1 MLSITR
7 KSIAT
12 KQFVRTFSN
21 IPKYT
26 EIPNEYNRKSSAYK
40 PKLKQPKGLIH
51 HPPPSAPS
59 STSDTP
65 DLFLPN
71 DDPRKG
77 LNLSGENIDIKNAPP
92 LSEPK
97 EKSYN
102 LTPKDIE
109 EIKRLRLAEPYK
121 YTKKALAE
129 QFKVSEF
136 TISLVSDQDKER
148 KKDMDGRLAFIK
160 SRWSKNRTEARLERQ
175 KRQQFWYRDQ

>member
-1 MLSITR
+1 MLNITR

-12 KQFVRTFSN
+12 KQFVRSFSN

-26 EIPNEYNRKSSAYK
+26 EIPNQYNRKTSAYK

-65 DLFLPN
+65 DLFLPK

-77 LNLSGENIDIKNAPP
+77 LNLSDEHIDIRNAPP
-92 LSEPK
+92 LSQPK
-97 EKSYN
+97 EKLYT
-102 LTPKDIE
+102 LTPKDVE
-109 EIKRLRLAEPYK
+109 EIQRLRLAEPYK
-121 YTKKALAE
+121 YTKKALAQ
-129 QFKVSEF
+129 QFNVSEF

-148 KKDMDGRLAFIK
+148 KKDMDGRLAYIK
-160 SRWSKNRTEARLERQ
+160 SRWSERRTAARIERV
-175 KRQQFWYRDQ
+175 KRQGYWYRDE